1 MNKTLKLTKQK
12 IIIFVIIIVGSI
24 NYWHH
29 FECINMY
36 VEPNLFY
43 NPSSCGFQLPEF
55 LILFSLAILISFII
69 DFILQKGFKK

>member
-1 MNKTLKLTKQK
+1 MNKMLKLTKQK
-12 IIIFVIIIVGSI
+12 IVIFVIVLVVSI

-36 VEPNLFY
+36 VEPQLFY

-55 LILFSLAILISFII
+55 LILFVVAILISFII
-69 DFILQKGFKK
+69 DFIWQRGFRK